1 MWLTSCVSV
10 ESSKAVLPVGSSDG
24 TARRGAGKEATGLA
38 VKNKGPIETKISLE
52 ELRALTE
59 QYTGAAGKALAAWSL
74 SGQQG
79 CCWHRLQRR
88 CGLLQPAAAE
98 LWLWL

>member
-1 MWLTSCVSV
+1 MSV

-38 VKNKGPIETKISLE
+38 VKNKGPIEAKISLE
-52 ELRALTE
+52 ELRAVTE

-88 CGLLQPAAAE
+88 CCLLQPAAAK

>member
-1 MWLTSCVSV
+1 MSV

-52 ELRALTE
+52 ELRAVTE

-74 SGQQG
+74 SGQRG
-79 CCWHRLQRR
+79 CQKKCCLHRLQRR
-88 CGLLQPAAAE
+88 YCLLQPAAAK